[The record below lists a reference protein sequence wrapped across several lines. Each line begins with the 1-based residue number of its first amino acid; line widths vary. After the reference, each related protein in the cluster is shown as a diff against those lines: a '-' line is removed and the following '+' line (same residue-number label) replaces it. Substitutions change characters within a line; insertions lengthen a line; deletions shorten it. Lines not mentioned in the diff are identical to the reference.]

1 MQKVSR
7 AKSTGGQKKSAL
19 SSDTGLVQF
28 QPGQSESNHI
38 HKLYQDEMAIKNS
51 HAPSKIFTKKSLIV
65 SHMSHE
71 KEIVFIYGVSLKGSN
86 SKSEYQIPEIILK
99 KA

>member
-1 MQKVSR
+1 
-7 AKSTGGQKKSAL
+7 
-19 SSDTGLVQF
+19 
-28 QPGQSESNHI
+28 
-38 HKLYQDEMAIKNS
+38 MAVKNS

-71 KEIVFIYGVSLKGSN
+71 KEIVFIYGVALKGSN